1 MLSKSYSLSKISAS
15 FPGLLKRAVAAIWY
29 AWNSTPA
36 DYCLDTGILSM
47 LPGNLITAHLISH
60 TPACSVAVL
69 CLALNLAKAEE
80 IYAGSNSLY
89 HITMRSPVGY
99 KQGNDKWELPLRR
112 LPESRDI
119 WRVSFYYKHQSSYER
134 KEERTSGQEGLG
146 RQRAKGLI

>member
-99 KQGNDKWELPLRR
+99 KQGNDK
-112 LPESRDI
+112 
-119 WRVSFYYKHQSSYER
+119 
-134 KEERTSGQEGLG
+134 
-146 RQRAKGLI
+146 